1 MEFPGPLKGM
11 LGAPRG
17 APLANGQAKPA
28 GVPSGPGRPLDSL
41 WHPAGGA
48 PNAVR
53 PSRGL
58 EEFFGYIRGQ
68 SGLTILDLGGASQQ
82 NISFITGLGH
92 RLYSEDFLQI
102 LGETFGESGAAD
114 QSNPGRIDYFLRQAL
129 DYPPAHF
136 DGVLI
141 WDVLEYLAPALLN
154 AVVERLH
161 KTVRPKSY
169 MLAFFHS
176 DDKLESVPSYTFRIQ
191 QMNALEVVPHGM
203 RRPAQLFNNRSLER
217 LFGRFESVKFFLTRE
232 RLREVIIKA

>member
-1 MEFPGPLKGM
+1 M
-11 LGAPRG
+11 
-17 APLANGQAKPA
+17 
-28 GVPSGPGRPLDSL
+28 
-41 WHPAGGA
+41 
-48 PNAVR
+48 R

-58 EEFFGYIRGQ
+58 EEFFGYIHGQ

-82 NISFITGLGH
+82 NVSFITGLGH
-92 RLYSEDFLQI
+92 RLYSEDFLRI
-102 LGETFGESGAAD
+102 LGETFGENGAAE
-114 QSNPGRIDYFLRQAL
+114 QSNPGRIEYFLRQAL

-141 WDVLEYLAPALLN
+141 WDVLEYLAPALLD

-176 DDKLESVPSYTFRIQ
+176 DDKLEAVPSYTFRIQ
-191 QMNALEVVPHGM
+191 QMNALEVVRHGM
-203 RRPAQLFNNRSLER
+203 RRPAQLFNNRSLEK
-217 LFGRFESVKFFLTRE
+217 LFGRFESAKFFLTRE

>member
-1 MEFPGPLKGM
+1 MELPGPLKGM
-11 LGAPRG
+11 LGGPRG
-17 APLANGQAKPA
+17 APPANGPGHPA
-28 GVPSGPGRPLDSL
+28 GVPSGPGRPLDSS
-41 WHPAGGA
+41 WRQGSGVANP
-48 PNAVR
+48 VR

-58 EEFFGYIRGQ
+58 EEFFSYIRGQ

-82 NISFITGLGH
+82 NVSFITGLGH
-92 RLYSEDFLQI
+92 RLYSEDFLRI
-102 LGETFGESGAAD
+102 LGDTFGEDGAAD
-114 QSNPGRIDYFLRQAL
+114 QSNPGRIDYFLRQTL
-129 DYPPAHF
+129 DHPRDHF

-176 DDKLESVPSYTFRIQ
+176 DDKLEAVPSYTFRIQ
-191 QMNALEVVPHGM
+191 QMNMIEVVQHGM
-203 RRPAQLFNNRSLER
+203 RRPAQLFNNRSLEK

>member
-1 MEFPGPLKGM
+1 MDLPGPLKGM
-11 LGAPRG
+11 LGGPRAAP
-17 APLANGQAKPA
+17 PANGAANPA
-28 GVPSGPGRPLDSL
+28 NPGHPPYSS
-41 WHPAGGA
+41 WHPGGGA
-48 PNAVR
+48 ANLVR

-82 NISFITGLGH
+82 NVSFITGLGH
-92 RLYSEDFLQI
+92 RLYSEDFLRI
-102 LGETFGESGAAD
+102 LGDTFSEDGAAD

-129 DYPPAHF
+129 DHPRAHF

-161 KTVRPKSY
+161 NTVRPKSY

-176 DDKLESVPSYTFRIQ
+176 DDKLQAVPSYTFRIQ
-191 QMNALEVVPHGM
+191 QVNAIELVQHGM
-203 RRPAQLFNNRSLER
+203 RRPEQLFNNRSLEK
-217 LFGRFESVKFFLTRE
+217 LFGRFESAKFFLTRE